1 LQDSSDRKLPP
12 KDPET
17 TSRSLLV
24 SSSRR
29 WRQAP
34 TLIQK
39 ITFLILR
46 LASAHEIRRRRVVGS
61 HLGTVVMLDN
71 RKEGNEMYITDLV
84 WWAYTAF
91 IAAAALFLLYFAYKV
106 REKGD

>member
-1 LQDSSDRKLPP
+1 
-12 KDPET
+12 
-17 TSRSLLV
+17 
-24 SSSRR
+24 
-29 WRQAP
+29 
-34 TLIQK
+34 
-39 ITFLILR
+39 
-46 LASAHEIRRRRVVGS
+46 
-61 HLGTVVMLDN
+61 MLDN